1 MSLFTD
7 SELVFT
13 RNAKDN
19 TYMGGGYVLKSEF
32 MEGGAPPIV
41 NIKMNGG
48 GGSDGGDGNNRIKS
62 RKVGRSTNKVSS
74 LLFDRTRAVPAGLF
88 LMNNQKSD
96 AQSVY
101 DDSRINS
108 VLNDNSDGSSSSS
121 SGDDSS
127 SSGGSS
133 SDDSSSAGGNHRRR
147 RRQSAVV
154 PETLYDTLLK
164 MLSPDADK
172 RRYWAN
178 GAKTQRQRRNNN
190 KNHTRKNKIN

>member
-32 MEGGAPPIV
+32 MESGAPPIV

-48 GGSDGGDGNNRIKS
+48 GGSDGGDGNNHIKP
-62 RKVGRSTNKVSS
+62 RKGGRSTNKVSS

-108 VLNDNSDGSSSSS
+108 VLNGNSDGSSS

-127 SSGGSS
+127 SSGGSSS

-178 GAKTQRQRRNNN
+178 GAKTQRQRLNNN